1 MMRDAACSI
10 AQQSTSI
17 IDSVRA
23 GGAGGRGGDTIGV
36 ELRRAQLAPHQ
47 DEAERMCPHHD
58 EAEKMPIIAPK
69 KMANG
74 ASRMSGTAIAP
85 RTYGLGMRLT
95 HGLNIQ

>member
-1 MMRDAACSI
+1 MLNRTTEFI
-10 AQQSTSI
+10 VR
-17 IDSVRA
+17 SVGR
-23 GGAGGRGGDTIGV
+23 GQGAGDTRGGGV
-36 ELRRAQLAPHQ
+36 GRALGSDLRLAH
-47 DEAERMCPHHD
+47 DEAEKMCPLQD

>member
-1 MMRDAACSI
+1 MMRDEKRTSEYK
-10 AQQSTSI
+10 QS
-17 IDSVRA
+17 V
-23 GGAGGRGGDTIGV
+23 GPWGRGRGQGQGSLEGSGEPLGSD
-36 ELRRAQLAPHQ
+36 LRPITQ
-47 DEAERMCPHHD
+47 D

-74 ASRMSGTAIAP
+74 AKRIRGTAIAP